1 MNQEELLVTLVRR
14 SHADH
19 TVASASMPDGVKML
33 VYPLEQGMLIG
44 VGLNGE
50 RAQLIKASRLLHKRA
65 GDMPRF
71 GSWLPAR
78 LMDGSWYVVKRVQS
92 YDPNLPVFNQSEL
105 DIAEELLS

>member
-1 MNQEELLVTLVRR
+1 MNQEELLVTLVKRA
-14 SHADH
+14 HADRS
-19 TVASASMPDGVKML
+19 VASASMLNGVKML
-33 VYPLEQGMLIG
+33 VYPLEQGILIG

-71 GSWLPAR
+71 GSWLPIR

-92 YDPNLPVFNQSEL
+92 YDSDLPVLNQSEL
-105 DIAEELLS
+105 DTAEELLS